1 MAQRGTSRRLSNP
14 ETAAEFLDVVR
25 KWGNLSLASRTVG
38 LDPKTVYGFRARHP
52 EFAEALAEALE
63 EAYDRLEETAWRRAV
78 DGVPK
83 PMVSAGKHVCDSIEY
98 SDALL
103 ALLLKAHRPE
113 RYKDKS
119 SMELS
124 GKVGVTVEVVQFGE
138 DPATS

>member
-1 MAQRGTSRRLSNP
+1 MARRGNSRSLSDP
-14 ETAAEFLDVVR
+14 DIAAQFLDVVR
-25 KWGNLSLASRTVG
+25 QWGNISLASRTIG
-38 LDPKTVYGFRARHP
+38 FHYKSVYEYRTSHP
-52 EFAEALAEALE
+52 EFAQAMAEALE
-63 EAYDRLEETAWRRAV
+63 EAYDRLEEAAWRRAV

-113 RYKDKS
+113 KYKDKANL
-119 SMELS
+119 EVS
-124 GKVGVTVEVVQFGE
+124 GKLGVTVEVVRFGE